1 MTATGAAATSVPPS
15 LATTKPG
22 RPHIR
27 RPGDGGRGGAV
38 LLAGIFLLPA
48 LLLLGAFVVWPAIA
62 TAIRSLYNVA
72 GDEFVGLDNYQTMF
86 ELRRMR
92 RAMVNSFF
100 WVAAFPAL
108 VVTVGLVLAVL
119 SDKVSWKTAFKTIVF
134 LPMAISLLASGVIW
148 RIVYESDPDRGV
160 INAVLDIP
168 RSALSPPGELAGAVP
183 SLPGAVRARGDRGL
197 EAPVAVGDD
206 GGVARIGL
214 LRLRSD
220 QVASSATQAADPV
233 TEAGTVA
240 GVVWRD
246 VRPGNDE
253 KGVVEDGEDG
263 VPAVTVS
270 LVSAAGDEVGTAT
283 TGDDGSFRFSG
294 VEPGDY
300 SVRVAASE
308 FRPPW
313 QGISWLG
320 ESLVTPAA
328 IIAAVWVWA
337 GFAMVTIGAGLAAI
351 DRQLLEAARV
361 DGASEW
367 MVFRK
372 VTVPLLGPVLGV
384 VFITMTINALKMFDL
399 VFAIAPGAVQDE
411 ANVIALEMWRTAF
424 TGAGNR
430 GLGAAVAVFLF
441 VLVVPVLAFNI
452 RRFRI
457 DEERR

>member
-1 MTATGAAATSVPPS
+1 MTAPGAAATSAPPS
-15 LATTKPG
+15 LARPQPG
-22 RPHIR
+22 RPTR
-27 RPGDGGRGGAV
+27 RPGGGV
-38 LLAGIFLLPA
+38 LLAGAFLAPA
-48 LLLLGAFVVWPAIA
+48 LVLLGAFVVWPAAA
-62 TAIRSLYNVA
+62 TALRSLYDVG
-72 GDEFVGLDNYQTMF
+72 GDDFVGLDNYRTMF

-92 RAMVNSFF
+92 RAMVNSFV
-100 WVAAFPAL
+100 WVAAFPL
-108 VVTVGLVLAVL
+108 MVVTVGLVLAVL
-119 SDKVSWKTAFKTIVF
+119 SDRISWKTAFKTVVF

-160 INAVLDIP
+160 VNAVLDIP
-168 RSALSPPGELAGAVP
+168 RSAIAPAGDLAGAVP
-183 SLPGAVRARGDRGL
+183 STPDAVRVGDDRGL
-197 EAPVAVGDD
+197 EAAVDVGRE
-206 GGVARIGL
+206 GGVVRIGL

-220 QVASSATQAADPV
+220 QIAESATQAEEP
-233 TEAGTVA
+233 EAGPGTVA

-246 VRPGNDE
+246 IRPGGDE
-253 KGVVEDGEDG
+253 KGVIEDGEVG
-263 VPAVTVS
+263 VPGVAVSIVD
-270 LVSAAGDEVGTAT
+270 AGGARVGTAT
-283 TGDDGSFRFSG
+283 TGDDGSFRVTG
-294 VEPGDY
+294 VEPGSY
-300 SVRVAASE
+300 TARLAGSA

-320 ESLVTPAA
+320 PSLVTPAA

-367 MVFRK
+367 KVFRR

-399 VFAIAPGAVQDE
+399 VFAVAPGSVQDD

-430 GLGAAVAVFLF
+430 GLGAAIAVFLF
-441 VLVVPVLAFNI
+441 VLVLPILAFNI

>member
-1 MTATGAAATSVPPS
+1 MTATGAVARPLPTVRGH
-15 LATTKPG
+15 TPG
-22 RPHIR
+22 RPHG
-27 RPGDGGRGGAV
+27 RPGAT
-38 LLAGIFLLPA
+38 LLAGLFLLPA
-48 LLLLGAFVVWPAIA
+48 IVLLGAFVVWPAIA

-72 GDEFVGLDNYQTMF
+72 GDDFVGLDNYRTMF

-92 RAMVNSFF
+92 RAMVNSFV
-100 WVAAFPAL
+100 WVVAFPL
-108 VVTVGLVLAVL
+108 MVVTVGLVLAVL
-119 SDKVSWKTAFKTIVF
+119 SDKIAWKTAFKAIVF

-160 INAVLDIP
+160 VNALVDIP
-168 RSALSPPGELAGAVP
+168 RSALSPPGDLPGAVP
-183 SLPGAVRARGDRGL
+183 SLPDDVQVRGDRAMDL
-197 EAPVAVGDD
+197 PVDVGPG

-214 LRLRSD
+214 LRINPD
-220 QVASSATQAADPV
+220 QLPAGAVGAADPAPV
-233 TEAGTVA
+233 EGAVS

-246 VRPGNDE
+246 IKPGADE
-253 KGVVEDGEDG
+253 KGVVEDGEVG
-263 VPAVTVS
+263 VPGVPVV
-270 LVSAAGDEVGTAT
+270 LVDAAGDRAGSAE
-283 TGDDGSFRFSG
+283 TGKDGSFRITG
-294 VEPGDY
+294 VEPGSY
-300 SVRVAASE
+300 TARIPGST

-320 ESLVTPAA
+320 ASLVTPAA

-367 MVFRK
+367 KVFRK

-399 VFAIAPGAVQDE
+399 VFAVAPGSVQDD

-424 TGAGNR
+424 TGGGNR
-430 GLGAAVAVFLF
+430 GLGASIAVFLF
-441 VLVVPVLAFNI
+441 VLVLPILAFNI

>member
-1 MTATGAAATSVPPS
+1 MTATGAVIRPLPTV
-15 LATTKPG
+15 TGFKPG
-22 RPHIR
+22 RPR
-27 RPGDGGRGGAV
+27 GRPGSA
-38 LLAGIFLLPA
+38 LLAGLFLLPA
-48 LLLLGAFVVWPAIA
+48 LVLLGAFVVWPAVA
-62 TAIRSLYNVA
+62 TALRSMYDVA
-72 GDEFVGLDNYQTMF
+72 GDDFIGLENYRTMF

-100 WVAAFPAL
+100 WVVAFPL
-108 VVTVGLVLAVL
+108 VVVTVGLILAVL
-119 SDKVSWKTAFKTIVF
+119 SDKVSWKTAFKAIVF

-160 INAVLDIP
+160 VNALIDIP
-168 RSALSPPGELAGAVP
+168 RSALSPAGDLPGAAP
-183 SLPGAVRARGDRGL
+183 SLPDQVEVRSDRSMGLSVDVGAG
-197 EAPVAVGDD
+197 
-206 GGVARIGL
+206 GGVARLGL
-214 LRLRSD
+214 LRINTD
-220 QVASSATQAADPV
+220 QLPESAVQAADPAPVAGAV
-233 TEAGTVA
+233 T

-246 VRPGNDE
+246 IKPGTDE
-253 KGVVEDGEDG
+253 KGVVEDGEVG
-263 VPAVTVS
+263 VPGVPVELLDAD
-270 LVSAAGDEVGTAT
+270 GDRVGSAT
-283 TGDDGSFRFSG
+283 TTADDGSFRVTG
-294 VEPGDY
+294 VEAGSY
-300 SVRVAASE
+300 TARLSGST

-320 ESLVTPAA
+320 PSLVTPAA

-337 GFAMVTIGAGLAAI
+337 GFSMVTIGAGLAAI

-367 MVFRK
+367 KVFRK

-399 VFAIAPGAVQDE
+399 VFAVAPGSVQDE

-424 TGAGNR
+424 TGGGNR
-430 GLGAAVAVFLF
+430 GLGAAIAVFLF
-441 VLVVPVLAFNI
+441 LLVLPILAFNI

>member
-1 MTATGAAATSVPPS
+1 MTATGAAATSAPPS
-15 LATTKPG
+15 LASTPPGPRHTG
-22 RPHIR
+22 RP
-27 RPGDGGRGGAV
+27 GGGGGAAV
-38 LLAGIFLLPA
+38 LAGLFLLPA
-48 LLLLGAFVVWPAIA
+48 LVLLGAFVVWPAVA

-72 GDEFVGLDNYQTMF
+72 GDDFVGLDNYRTMF

-92 RAMVNSFF
+92 RAMVNSFV
-100 WVAAFPAL
+100 WVVAFPL
-108 VVTVGLVLAVL
+108 MVVTVGLILAVL
-119 SDKVSWKTAFKTIVF
+119 SDKVSWKTAFKTVVF

-160 INAVLDIP
+160 INAVLDVP
-168 RSALSPPGELAGAVP
+168 RSALSPAGDLAGAVP
-183 SLPGAVRARGDRGL
+183 SVPDAVRTRDDRGL
-197 EAPVAVGDD
+197 EAGVDVGGD
-206 GGVARIGL
+206 GGTVAIGL

-220 QVASSATQAADPV
+220 QVAGSAVQAVVP
-233 TEAGTVA
+233 EAEPGTVA

-246 VRPGNDE
+246 IRPGADE
-253 KGVVEDGEDG
+253 KGVVEDGEVG
-263 VPAVTVS
+263 VPGVTVS
-270 LVSAAGDEVGTAT
+270 VFDPSGDRVGTAT
-283 TGDDGSFRFSG
+283 TGADGSFRISG
-294 VEPGDY
+294 LDPGAHTA
-300 SVRVAASE
+300 RVAGSE

-313 QGISWLG
+313 RGISWLG
-320 ESLVTPAA
+320 ASLVTPAA

-337 GFAMVTIGAGLAAI
+337 GFSMVTIGAGLAAI

-367 MVFRK
+367 TVFRRI
-372 VTVPLLGPVLGV
+372 TVPLLGPVLGV

-399 VFAIAPGAVQDE
+399 VFAVAPGSVQDE

-430 GLGAAVAVFLF
+430 GLGAAIAVFLF
-441 VLVVPVLAFNI
+441 LLVLPVLAFNI

>member
-1 MTATGAAATSVPPS
+1 MTATGGAATSVPPA
-15 LATTKPG
+15 LAGAKPG
-22 RPHIR
+22 RPTR
-27 RPGDGGRGGAV
+27 RPGGGGAGSA
-38 LLAGIFLLPA
+38 LLAGVFLLPA
-48 LLLLGAFVVWPAIA
+48 LVLLGAFVVWPAIA
-62 TAIRSLYNVA
+62 TAIRSLYDVGG
-72 GDEFVGLDNYQTMF
+72 GDFVGLDNYRTMF

-92 RAMVNSFF
+92 QAMVNSFV
-100 WVAAFPAL
+100 WVAAFPL
-108 VVTVGLVLAVL
+108 MVVTVGLLLAVL
-119 SDKVSWKTAFKTIVF
+119 SDRISWKTAFKTVVF

-168 RSALSPPGELAGAVP
+168 RSALSPPGELPGAVP
-183 SLPGAVRARGDRGL
+183 SLPDQVRVRNDRAMDLSVDVGADGAVARF
-197 EAPVAVGDD
+197 
-206 GGVARIGL
+206 GL
-214 LRLRSD
+214 LRLNRD
-220 QVASSATQAADPV
+220 QLAESATQAGDP
-233 TEAGTVA
+233 EPQAGTVA

-246 VRPGNDE
+246 IKPGSDE
-253 KGVVEDGEDG
+253 KGVVEDGEVG
-263 VPAVTVS
+263 VPGVPVA
-270 LVSAAGDEVGTAT
+270 LVDADGQRVGEAT
-283 TGDDGSFRFSG
+283 TGDDGSFRIDG
-294 VEPGDY
+294 VEPGSY
-300 SVRVAASE
+300 TARLTGTT

-320 ESLVTPAA
+320 ADLVTPAA
-328 IIAAVWVWA
+328 ILAGVWVWA

-367 MVFRK
+367 KVFRR

-399 VFAIAPGAVQDE
+399 VFAVAPGSVQDE

-430 GLGAAVAVFLF
+430 GLGAAIAVFLF
-441 VLVVPVLAFNI
+441 VLVLPILAFNI